1 MIGGKEHEAGMD
13 QAVRDVDAGKPSLAE
28 LTSVFARIGVLSFG
42 GPAGQIALMH
52 RTLVDEKR
60 WISEERFLH
69 ALNYCMLL
77 PGPEAQQLAT
87 YIGWL
92 LGGTRGGAIAGLLFV
107 IPGLAVMLALA
118 SAYSLFHQTAWLA
131 GLFFGLKAAI
141 LAIVAEAVV
150 RLGRKTLKTPFLS
163 TIAAL
168 AFAAIFVFGIPF
180 PLVVVAAGLAGFLA
194 SRRADAGR
202 QLGPEAL
209 QLAPRPPALKSVA
222 TLLFW
227 IGVWQLPLLALWLFS
242 APQALFD
249 LFLFFSK
256 MALVTFGGAYAVLA
270 YVAQVA
276 VEQYGWLR
284 PGEMLDGLALAE
296 TTPGPLVLVLSF
308 VGFLV
313 GFREAAGL
321 GALTGGMLG
330 AVLVAWATFVPSF
343 IWIFAGAPYIERLRG
358 NAAFSGAL
366 SAITAAVVGVIL
378 NLALW
383 FGLHV
388 LFRELADVDLV
399 PALGFSLLLPIW
411 SSLDPAALALFFLS
425 ALLLF
430 WFRWGVLSVLAVC
443 ALAGLALQLLY
454 QA

>member
-1 MIGGKEHEAGMD
+1 MD
-13 QAVRDVDAGKPSLAE
+13 RAVRDVDADKPSLAE
-28 LTSVFARIGVLSFG
+28 LTSVFGRIGVLSFG

-118 SAYSLFHQTAWLA
+118 SAYSFFHQTEWLA

-150 RLGRKTLKTPFLS
+150 RLGRKTLKTPFLGG
-163 TIAAL
+163 IAAL
-168 AFAAIFVFGIPF
+168 AFVALFLLGIPF
-180 PLVVVAAGLAGFLA
+180 PLVVVAAAISGFLVG
-194 SRRADAGR
+194 RRQGRGLQPALDAPD
-202 QLGPEAL
+202 LI
-209 QLAPRPPALKSVA
+209 PRLPALKSLA

-242 APQALFD
+242 GPQALSD

-276 VEQYGWLR
+276 VDQYGWLR

-313 GFREAAGL
+313 GFREGAGL
-321 GALTGGMLG
+321 GALTGGILG

-358 NAAFSGAL
+358 NTAFSGAL

-388 LFRELADVDLV
+388 LFRKVADVDLM
-399 PALGFSLLLPIW
+399 PALGFSLLLPVW
-411 SSLDPAALALFFLS
+411 SSLDPAALALFLLS

-430 WFRWGVLSVLAVC
+430 WFRWGMLSVLTVC
-443 ALAGLALQLLY
+443 AVAGLALQLLH
-454 QA
+454 QG